1 MSSSSIPYSPCD
13 EHQIVLSLT
22 DAVLQSKS
30 LTDRF
35 GYEPTASEV
44 ITSSTT
50 PSSILEL
57 RGRSY
62 LRLALRD
69 ICRSRLPP
77 VARDYLV
84 QAIVNT
90 VETVLNTRQFQLRFS
105 SILGSMATTGGDF
118 GYDHVLCFL
127 SKRLD
132 DLLQCLRQ
140 RVVLFVDRVDV
151 FIPPND
157 RLDKLLRRLRHF
169 TDDQTHRPIRMAD
182 LSPVLVPNWKAPSKR
197 SASDINSFIALAH
210 ANPDLRAFLQAVAD
224 SEVLSDG
231 GFPCILPAQDAQ
243 AWWPVQASTMER
255 QSAGAFGDHVMQTLI
270 SDILLDC
277 QAYNGDTDV
286 GLYEAVLRTAT
297 SDRTL
302 LTLLFRMGV
311 YQEIPDCPFDG
322 MDALYPAVA
331 FRVYFAIMHRSS
343 PRYHK
348 IVKTAAKNVF
358 RILVDVL
365 YDACQ
370 FFEKHRARL
379 ERSARHRPVLAE
391 VQDGESSTPVAHDC
405 GGSENTAPT
414 VPQRRSGRTVVPTV
428 ISSNRNQSVR
438 ASTLAPVVAAS
449 PASSTVTPAPPILLS
464 PNSAP
469 LL

>member
-22 DAVLQSKS
+22 DAVLRSKS

-84 QAIVNT
+84 QAIINT
-90 VETVLNTRQFQLRFS
+90 VETVLNTRQFQLGFS

-157 RLDKLLRRLRHF
+157 WLDKLLRRLRHF
-169 TDDQTHRPIRMAD
+169 TDDQTHRPIRMA
-182 LSPVLVPNWKAPSKR
+182 
-197 SASDINSFIALAH
+197 
-210 ANPDLRAFLQAVAD
+210 DLRAFLQAVAD

-322 MDALYPAVA
+322 MDTLYPAVV
-331 FRVYFAIMHRSS
+331 FRMYFAIMHRSS
-343 PRYHK
+343 PQYHK
-348 IVKTAAKNVF
+348 NVKTAAKNVF

-370 FFEKHRARL
+370 FLSLLTTF
-379 ERSARHRPVLAE
+379 RSVLAE
-391 VQDGESSTPVAHDC
+391 VQDGESSTPVAHVC

-428 ISSNRNQSVR
+428 ISSNRNQPVR

-449 PASSTVTPAPPILLS
+449 PASSTVTPAPLS
-464 PNSAP
+464 F
-469 LL
+469 